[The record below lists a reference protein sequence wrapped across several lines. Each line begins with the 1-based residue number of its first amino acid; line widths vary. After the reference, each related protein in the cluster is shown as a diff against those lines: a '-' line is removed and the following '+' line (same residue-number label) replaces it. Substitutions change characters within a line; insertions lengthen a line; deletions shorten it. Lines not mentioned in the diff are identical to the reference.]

1 MTHPQ
6 GASLK
11 QQVLFIHGGGDGAHE
26 ADAKLASSLRDAL
39 GSEYDVQCPK
49 MPNEDRPEYDAWKH
63 RIMQELSALGDRVV
77 LVGHSLGAS
86 ILLKYLVEEDV
97 NTPVAG
103 LFLIAAP
110 YWGAEDWNVGAF
122 ALPEHGALPDGLPVF
137 FYHSRDDDVV
147 PFSHLALY
155 RTRFPEASHRK
166 FDGRGHQFDNDLSGI
181 ARDIQTL

>member
-1 MTHPQ
+1 MTHLR

-11 QQVLFIHGGGDGAHE
+11 QQVLFIHGGGHGAYE
-26 ADAKLASSLRDAL
+26 VDAKLASSLQDAL
-39 GSEYDVQCPK
+39 GSEYQVRCPK
-49 MPNEDRPEYDAWKH
+49 MPNEDRPEYEAWKH
-63 RIMQELSALGDRVV
+63 RIMRELSALGDRVV

-86 ILLKYLVEEDV
+86 TLLKYLLEANA

-110 YWGAEDWNVGAF
+110 YWGVEDWDVEAF
-122 ALPEHGALPDGLPVF
+122 ALPEQGTLPEGLPGF

-155 RTRFPEASHRK
+155 RTRFPQAIYRE
-166 FDGRGHQFDNDLSGI
+166 FDGRGHQFNNDLSDI